1 MLDDHMQGLMDQ
13 LYGISNPLT
22 IHIMIAQ
29 DAELKRRNLGI
40 A

>member
-1 MLDDHMQGLMDQ
+1 MLDDNMWGLMDQ

-22 IHIMIAQ
+22 MYIMIAP
-29 DAELKRRNLGI
+29 DAYLKRRNLGI